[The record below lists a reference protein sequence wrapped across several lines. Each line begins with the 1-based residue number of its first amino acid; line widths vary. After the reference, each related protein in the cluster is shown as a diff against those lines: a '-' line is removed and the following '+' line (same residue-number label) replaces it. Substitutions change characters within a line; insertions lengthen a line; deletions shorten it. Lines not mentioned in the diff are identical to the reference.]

1 MVRRRLISIVYQQLE
16 TSISTGRWGGVRPE
30 RALSEATR
38 HDSPIRSI
46 YTSSTH
52 LQPIHIEDEVYNRQR
67 SVMNLNNRVVT
78 TSPDAWIAPSAVVIG
93 DVDIFE
99 NVSIWHNCVVRGDLN
114 SIRIGA
120 GSHVKDRTV
129 IHAAKTSPTGLPAS
143 TVIGQRVSIGQGCLI
158 RSAHIGNEC
167 VIGDKSI
174 LLEGSRM
181 ESQSVLEPGSVL
193 PPGRLVPTG
202 QVWGGS
208 PAVFVRKLSKDE
220 KAAIPKMAEDVLT
233 VVDEYKA
240 EFLPESSAY
249 RDAEKLREKLA
260 KDSPLVVGADLQKIS
275 DDALGAYSTEDSKGI
290 SQ

>member
-1 MVRRRLISIVYQQLE
+1 MVRRRLISTLYQQLE
-16 TSISTGRWGGVRPE
+16 TTISGGRWGGVRPE
-30 RALSEATR
+30 LSVSEAAT
-38 HDSPIRSI
+38 PLRSI
-46 YTSSTH
+46 HTSTTSLH
-52 LQPIHIEDEVYNRQR
+52 PIHIEDEVYNRQR
-67 SVMNLNNRVVT
+67 SVMNLNARVVT

-143 TVIGQRVSIGQGCLI
+143 TVIGQRVSIGQGCLL
-158 RSAHIGNEC
+158 RSVHVGNEC

-174 LLEGSRM
+174 LMEGSRM

-193 PPGRLVPTG
+193 PPGRLVPSG

-208 PAVFVRKLSKDE
+208 PAAFVRKLTKDE
-220 KAAIPKMAEDVLT
+220 KAVIAKMAEDVLP

-249 RDAEKLREKLA
+249 REAEKLREELA
-260 KDSPLVVGADLQKIS
+260 KDSPLVVGADLQKIT
-275 DDALGAYSTEDSKGI
+275 DDALGAYSTDDSNIVSK
-290 SQ
+290 